1 MYQLGSSQ
9 NPNDLAGNP
18 MQTAQLFMQERTALH
33 SQTWDMSRV
42 TRYRR
47 APERRK
53 VRCYLPP
60 AHSGQLG
67 EKRFEQSS
75 RAALKRARYFLVKGR
90 IGSSSAGRSAS
101 VSWAAIFEPLPRSS
115 VLSVT

>member
-1 MYQLGSSQ
+1 MYQLGASQ
-9 NPNDLAGNP
+9 NPNDLARNQ
-18 MQTAQLFMQERTALH
+18 MQAAQLFMQERTALH

-42 TRYRR
+42 ARYRG

-67 EKRFEQSS
+67 EKLFEQRSS
-75 RAALKRARYFLVKGR
+75 AALESARYFLVKGR
-90 IGSSSAGRSAS
+90 VGSSSAGRSAS